1 MAYGNPERVEP
12 YDLMAKYPIAVIP
25 FSGLSPSAGKALAAA
40 IDDAIEALR
49 KWQLPTGP
57 NTRLLNARRRLLEVS
72 AQGSYGATPAELY
85 ETAKAIMIAND
96 FYGISRTMQDE
107 RAGPIAEELKVAL

>member
-1 MAYGNPERVEP
+1 VILSAASDQDEWFAIAWLVKGLKAHGNPERVEP

-25 FSGLSPSAGKALAAA
+25 FSGLSPSAGEALAAA
-40 IDDAIEALR
+40 IDDAVEVLR
-49 KWQLPTGP
+49 KWELPTSP

-85 ETAKAIMIAND
+85 ETA
-96 FYGISRTMQDE
+96 
-107 RAGPIAEELKVAL
+107 